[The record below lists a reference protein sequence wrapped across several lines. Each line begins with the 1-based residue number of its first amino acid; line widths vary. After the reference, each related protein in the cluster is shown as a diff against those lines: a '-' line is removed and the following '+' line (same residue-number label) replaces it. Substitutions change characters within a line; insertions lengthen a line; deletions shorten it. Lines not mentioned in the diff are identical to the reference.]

1 MVVRGREYH
10 AGVLKPGRVGFFPC
24 LKRSLSQL
32 ERLKED
38 ITKAA
43 NQSQKVS
50 VSQKGQTKAKSET
63 DSGREKARK
72 FICIASIGYLLS
84 TLVF

>member
-10 AGVLKPGRVGFFPC
+10 SGVLKPGRVGFFPC

-32 ERLKED
+32 GRLKVD
-38 ITKAA
+38 IAKAGK
-43 NQSQKVS
+43 QRQKVT
-50 VSQKGQTKAKSET
+50 VSQKDRTQVKVLT

-72 FICIASIGYLLS
+72 IYLVASIGYLLN

>member
-32 ERLKED
+32 ERLKEG
-38 ITKAA
+38 ITSAA
-43 NQSQKVS
+43 NRSQVVS
-50 VSQKGQTKAKSET
+50 NSQKGQTKAKSES
-63 DSGREKARK
+63 DSSREKARK
-72 FICIASIGYLLS
+72 CIVSVHLGIC
-84 TLVF
+84 